1 MPEDYF
7 KHMKTRVDFLD
18 KENYVGKFTLVE
30 GDALGHE
37 LENDGGCVLKIS
49 SEYDFKGDV
58 ISKEEDIKETQEHTM
73 GLYKSCADYLIA
85 NPHVCV

>member
-1 MPEDYF
+1 MPEGYF

-37 LENDGGCVLKIS
+37 LE
-49 SEYDFKGDV
+49 KGDV
-58 ISKEEDIKETQEHTM
+58 ILKEEDIKATLEHTM

-85 NPHVCV
+85 NPHICV